1 MLGIPEVGV
10 IKGLYSLCYQNKT
23 GFFQFFHVN
32 WKKPHRILN
41 EITEKKNQW
50 CFLRLILVDQLRQW
64 MHFHCIAFQKEGRW

>member
-41 EITEKKNQW
+41 EITEKKINGV
-50 CFLRLILVDQLRQW
+50 F
-64 MHFHCIAFQKEGRW
+64 